1 MVKAPGIQKKKSRAG
16 RNLPAAITVGLLLV
30 AVAAV
35 GLLFLP
41 WLFLA
46 LVTVLLV
53 LAVKEVS
60 DALRRKG
67 MHAEVAPIMVGTAI
81 SVAGGYIVSR
91 YDVGMGPS
99 TFIVI
104 CLTAMLMASMIA
116 RLRGGPQGFLR
127 DVAASA
133 LLIAYIPMIGVF
145 VPLLLGSTGGPYRLI
160 TVVSVVVVADI
171 GAYATGVLLGKH
183 KMAPTISPSK
193 TWEGFGGAL
202 VFAAVVGA
210 VFVVLLLDAPWWV
223 GVILGLAC
231 GAAATLGD
239 LVESLFKRDAG
250 LKDMSNFL
258 PGHGG
263 VMDRLDSLLMAV
275 PVGWLILHLALGA

>member
-1 MVKAPGIQKKKSRAG
+1 MVKVPQQQKKKPRAG
-16 RNLPAAITVGLLLV
+16 RNLPAAIAVGIGLVVVAGVGLLV
-30 AVAAV
+30 
-35 GLLFLP
+35 LP
-41 WLFLA
+41 WLFVV
-46 LVTVLLV
+46 LVAALLV

-60 DALRRKG
+60 DALLRKG
-67 MHAEVAPIMVGTAI
+67 MHAEVVPIMIGTAI
-81 SVAGGYIVSR
+81 SVAGGYLTSR
-91 YDVGMGPS
+91 YELGMAAP

-104 CLTAMLMASMIA
+104 CLSAMLIASMTA

-133 LLIAYIPMIGVF
+133 LLIAYIPMLGVF
-145 VPLLLGSTGGPYRLI
+145 VPLLLGSTDGPYRII
-160 TVVSVVVVADI
+160 TVVSCVVMADV
-171 GAYATGVLLGKH
+171 GAYGTGVLLGKH

-193 TWEGFGGAL
+193 TWEGFAGSLFFAAL
-202 VFAAVVGA
+202 VGA
-210 VFVVLLLDAPWWV
+210 IFTVLLLDAAWWV
-223 GVILGLAC
+223 GVILGLTCA
-231 GAAATLGD
+231 AAATLGD

-275 PVGWLILHLALGA
+275 PVGWFVLHLALGM

>member
-1 MVKAPGIQKKKSRAG
+1 MVTAPQPHKKKPRAG
-16 RNLPAAITVGLLLV
+16 RNLPAAIIVGVLLV

-35 GLLFLP
+35 GLLYLP
-41 WLFLA
+41 WLFVV
-46 LVTVLLV
+46 LVTGLLV
-53 LAVKEVS
+53 LGVKEVS
-60 DALRRKG
+60 DALLRKG
-67 MHAEVAPIMVGTAI
+67 MHAEVLPIMIGTAI
-81 SVAGGYIVSR
+81 SVAGGYLTSR
-91 YDVGMGPS
+91 YELGMAAP

-104 CLTAMLMASMIA
+104 CLSAMLMASTTA
-116 RLRGGPQGFLR
+116 RLRGGPEGFLR

-133 LLIAYIPMIGVF
+133 LLIAYIPMLGVF
-145 VPLLLGSTGGPYRLI
+145 VPLLLGSADGSYRII
-160 TVVSVVVVADI
+160 TVVSCVVIADV
-171 GAYATGVLLGKH
+171 GAYGTGVLFGKH

-193 TWEGFGGAL
+193 TWEGFAGSLFFTAL
-202 VFAAVVGA
+202 VGA
-210 VFVVLLLDAPWWV
+210 VFTALLLGGPWWV

-231 GAAATLGD
+231 AAAATLGD

-275 PVGWLILHLALGA
+275 PVGWFVLYLAFGM

>member
-1 MVKAPGIQKKKSRAG
+1 MVKAPRTQKKKSRAG

-46 LVTVLLV
+46 LVVGLLV

-60 DALRRKG
+60 EALRRKG
-67 MHAEVAPIMVGTAI
+67 MHAEVVPIMIGTAI
-81 SVAGGYIVSR
+81 SVVGGYVVSR
-91 YDVGMGPS
+91 YDLGMEPA

-104 CLTAMLMASMIA
+104 CLSGMLMASMIA
-116 RLRGGPQGFLR
+116 RLGGGPQGFLR

-145 VPLLLGSTGGPYRLI
+145 VPLLLGSTDGSYRLI
-160 TVVSVVVVADI
+160 TVVSVVIVADI

-202 VFAAVVGA
+202 FFAAVLGA
-210 VFVVLLLDAPWWV
+210 VFVVLLLGAPWWV

-250 LKDMSNFL
+250 LKDMSSFL